1 MSNILPKS
9 FYERDTLAVTQELL
23 GKVLCFNGIEA
34 EIIET
39 EAYIGEL
46 DPACHAAKGLTPR
59 TKIMYGPAGNSY
71 VYLIYGMYYCFN
83 IVTERQGFPAAVL
96 IRGAIKHLPSKI
108 LLNGPG
114 KLCRDLGI
122 NKTHN
127 GLDLTINQS
136 FCVIDKGNSPK
147 FITTPR
153 IGISKA
159 TDKLWRY
166 LAV

>member
-1 MSNILPKS
+1 MNNILPKS
-9 FYERDTLAVTQELL
+9 FYERDTLTVTQELL
-23 GKVLCFNGIEA
+23 GKVLCFNGIEV

-46 DPACHAAKGLTPR
+46 DQACHASKGLTPR
-59 TKIMYGPAGNSY
+59 TKIMYGSAGKSY
-71 VYLIYGMYYCFN
+71 VYLIYGIYYCFN
-83 IVTERQGFPAAVL
+83 IVTEKEGFPAAVL

-114 KLCRDLGI
+114 KLCRSLGI

-127 GLDLTINQS
+127 GQDITINQS
-136 FCVIDKGNSPK
+136 FCVINTGKTPN

-166 LAV
+166 QVI